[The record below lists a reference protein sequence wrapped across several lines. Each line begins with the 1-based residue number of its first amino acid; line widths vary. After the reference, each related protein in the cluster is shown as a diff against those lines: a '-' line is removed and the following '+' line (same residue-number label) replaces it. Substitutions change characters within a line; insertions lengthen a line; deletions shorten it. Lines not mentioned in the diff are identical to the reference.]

1 MTDFAILLVAAL
13 IVGVIAFAAWRRH
26 SAREARRIARE
37 KRAPFITTYRFPS
50 ELTRRFREKHPE
62 LTLDQSARVF
72 EGLRQYFLA
81 CLAAQTH
88 GIANQCGMP
97 SKAVDDAWHEFI
109 VMTRDY
115 EAFCQ
120 GAFGKY
126 LHHTPKQQMEEP
138 TRDAVA
144 NTLHQLRSPP
154 VGALPW
160 AMAGAVPL
168 LFALDR
174 ELGIAGGYHHDDAS
188 LAQLDEQRW
197 LLARQHQASGGGGDS
212 GGDSGWSWGGSSDS
226 SGGSDSGS
234 SDGGGGSCGGGGGGC
249 GGGGCG
255 GS

>member
-1 MTDFAILLVAAL
+1 MTDLAILLFATLA
-13 IVGVIAFAAWRRH
+13 VGVIALVAWAKYR
-26 SAREARRIARE
+26 ATQARRIARE
-37 KRAPFITTYRFPS
+37 KRAPFITNYRFPA
-50 ELTRRFREKHPE
+50 ELSRRFRAQHPE
-62 LTLDQSARVF
+62 LTMEQAARVI

-81 CLAAQTH
+81 CLAAQTN
-88 GIANQCGMP
+88 GIARQCGMP

-120 GAFGKY
+120 GAFGAY
-126 LHHTPKQQMEEP
+126 LHHTPKLQMQEA
-138 TRDAVA
+138 TQDTVA

-174 ELGIAGGYHHDDAS
+174 ELGIADGFNHDDAS

-197 LLARQHQASGGGGDS
+197 LLARQHQGAGAGGDFGS
-212 GGDSGWSWGGSSDS
+212 GSGRDCSPSWSGSSDS
-226 SGGSDSGS
+226 GCTDG
-234 SDGGGGSCGGGGGGC
+234 GGGGSCGGGGGGC
-249 GGGGCG
+249 GGGG
-255 GS
+255 S

>member
-1 MTDFAILLVAAL
+1 MNETWILLAAAL
-13 IVGVIAFAAWRRH
+13 VVGVIAFAAWRRH

-37 KRAPFITTYRFPS
+37 KRAPFITSYRFPT
-50 ELTRRFREKHPE
+50 ELTRRFREKHPQ

-81 CLAAQTH
+81 CLAAQTG

-115 EAFCQ
+115 DAFCQ

-126 LHHTPKQQMEEP
+126 LHHTPKLQMQEA
-138 TRDAVA
+138 TQDTVA

-174 ELGIAGGYHHDDAS
+174 ELGISGGYHHDESS
-188 LAQLDEQRW
+188 LAELDRHRGT
-197 LLARQHQASGGGGDS
+197 LAQQHQAGGGGDGGGGDS
-212 GGDSGWSWGGSSDS
+212 SPIWSGNSDGGSTD
-226 SGGSDSGS
+226 
-234 SDGGGGSCGGGGGGC
+234 GGGSCGGGGGC

-255 GS
+255 GG

>member
-1 MTDFAILLVAAL
+1 MTDLALVLAAAV

-26 SAREARRIARE
+26 AAREARRIARG
-37 KRAPFITTYRFPS
+37 KRAPFINAYRFPA

-62 LTLDQSARVF
+62 LTMEQSARVF

-81 CLAAQTH
+81 CLAAQTN
-88 GIANQCGMP
+88 GIARQCGMP
-97 SKAVDDAWHEFI
+97 SRAVDDAWHEFI

-120 GAFGKY
+120 GAFGAY
-126 LHHTPKQQMEEP
+126 LHHTPKLQMQEA
-138 TRDAVA
+138 TTNTVA

-160 AMAGAVPL
+160 AMAGTVPL

-174 ELGIAGGYHHDDAS
+174 ELGIAGGYHHDEAS

-197 LLARQHQASGGGGDS
+197 LLARQHQAAGSGAGSDGGDSSSWSPTWSGSSDSGGGG
-212 GGDSGWSWGGSSDS
+212 
-226 SGGSDSGS
+226 
-234 SDGGGGSCGGGGGGC
+234 SDGGGGSCGGGGG
-249 GGGGCG
+249 
-255 GS
+255 S